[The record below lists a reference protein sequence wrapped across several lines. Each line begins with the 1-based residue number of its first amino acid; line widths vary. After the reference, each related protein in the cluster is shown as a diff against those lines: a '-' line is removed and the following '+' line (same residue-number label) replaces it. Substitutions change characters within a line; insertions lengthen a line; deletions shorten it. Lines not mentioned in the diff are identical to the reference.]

1 MRNIQSSLYC
11 AMASLSGSKRV
22 SLFFISNSA
31 NRMFFHSFSLCALFL
46 YFCLDC
52 CFARDTITFDNP
64 LNSSKGPLVS
74 AGKKFALGFFTPNNG
89 SSYVGIWYYN
99 GLEPRTIVWVA
110 NRDEPVSNS
119 TTWVFGIS
127 HDGNLMLS
135 DKRNRQNLTALV
147 GISSPSTRSLKLLDS
162 GNLILSEGL
171 DNFSTTVVW
180 QSFHYP
186 TDTFLPGM
194 KINNL
199 VLTSW
204 KSLHDPASGRFSFR
218 QDADRKDQYIITNNE
233 LLPYWKSGLSGTSA
247 GDDEISPLVSLM
259 LLNTSYSKTGVS
271 CSMLYPK
278 GNCIDRQTRNQSHDY
293 NNTRLVMGS
302 DGMLRFF
309 TRDNQTDKWSL
320 TWWEP
325 RDRCSVFDACDKF
338 GSCNNKNRVPCK
350 CLPGFKPQSLENW
363 KKGDFSEGC
372 IREYPVCGQHR
383 KEFLKLSMMK
393 VQKPY
398 SEFDVNDTDE
408 CRNKCLETCHCQ
420 AYSFAEKQT
429 YLRGSEGNLTCSIWT
444 DDLKNSQESYA
455 NGGIDLYLRVHLS
468 GNATCRPCGTNIIP
482 YPLSTGPSCGDQKYF
497 KFNCHTENDTGL
509 VSFNA
514 NGQTFRVSSINQE
527 TQSFSIQVEECR
539 PGDSK
544 EKLLRLPRLS
554 PFFVSGCNVYF
565 AQNNF
570 SIDSVGENKWFYEV
584 ELRWKPPPEP
594 ICRSFKDCNDWPNSS
609 CKVAHDGKKRCTCNP
624 PFLWNSSKVSC
635 SAEAT
640 LQQRPGPLEKKTPAY
655 LIILGITTAMLVILC
670 VAFAWN
676 HKRRRMPNRRGNL
689 EFSLH
694 GSARRVLDFINLDD
708 FKEDNKEDIDVPYF
722 NLESILVATD
732 NFAEANKLGQG
743 GFGPV
748 YKGKLPRG
756 HEIAIKR
763 LSRGSGQGLEE
774 FKNEVVL
781 IAKLQHRNLVR
792 LLGYCV
798 KGYEK
803 MLIYEYM
810 PNKSLDSFIFDRS
823 RCVLLDW
830 EKRFNIILGIARGLL
845 YLHHDSRLRIIHRDL
860 KTSNILLDEEM
871 NPKISD
877 FGLAKIFGGK
887 QIEASTERVV
897 GTYGYMSPEYALDGF
912 FSIKSDVFSFGVVL
926 LETISG
932 KRNTGFYQAEQPLSL
947 LGYAWKL
954 WKEGRA
960 LDLAEQ
966 SLRQSCN
973 AYEYIRCVNVGLLCV
988 QEDPDDRPAMSNVLF
1003 MLGSETPSL
1012 PIPKRPAYVVRRS
1025 LLSSASSSGNQ
1036 IWITEL
1042 TTSTLEEG
1050 R

>member
-1 MRNIQSSLYC
+1 
-11 AMASLSGSKRV
+11 MASLSGSKRV

-74 AGKKFALGFFTPNNG
+74 AGKKFALGFFTPNSG

-99 GLEPRTIVWVA
+99 SLEPMTIVWVA

-119 TTWVFGIS
+119 TTWVFGI
-127 HDGNLMLS
+127 D
-135 DKRNRQNLTALV
+135 DD
-147 GISSPSTRSLKLLDS
+147 GISSPSSRSLKLLDS

-171 DNFSTTVVW
+171 DNFSTSVVW
-180 QSFHYP
+180 QSFHYL

-204 KSLHDPASGRFSFR
+204 KSLLDPASGRFSFR
-218 QDADRKDQYIITNNE
+218 QDADRKDY
-233 LLPYWKSGLSGTSA
+233 GLSGTSI
-247 GDDEISPLVSLM
+247 GDDEISPLVSVM
-259 LLNTSYSKTGVS
+259 LLNTSYSKTG
-271 CSMLYPK
+271 
-278 GNCIDRQTRNQSHDY
+278 
-293 NNTRLVMGS
+293 
-302 DGMLRFF
+302 LRFF

-338 GSCNNKNRVPCK
+338 SSCNNKNRVPCK
-350 CLPGFKPQSLENW
+350 CLPGFKPQSQENW
-363 KKGDFSEGC
+363 NKGDFSEGC

-383 KEFLKLSMMK
+383 KKFLKLSMMK
-393 VQKPY
+393 MQKPY

-408 CRNKCLETCHCQ
+408 CRDKCLETYHCQ
-420 AYSFAEKQT
+420 AYSFAEKET
-429 YLRGSEGNLTCSIWT
+429 YLKSSEGNLTCFIWT
-444 DDLKNSQESYA
+444 GDLKNSQEPYV

-468 GNATCRPCGTNIIP
+468 AQPIFTVATSGNTICRPCGTNIIP
-482 YPLSTGPSCGDQKYF
+482 YPLSTGLICGDLKYF

-514 NGQTFRVSSINQE
+514 NGRTYRVSSINQE
-527 TQSFSIQVEECR
+527 TQSFSIQVEKCR

-554 PFFVSGCNVYF
+554 PFFVSGCNVYV
-565 AQNNF
+565 AQSNF
-570 SIDSVGENKWFYEV
+570 STDSFGENKWFYEV
-584 ELRWKPPPEP
+584 ELWWKPPPEP
-594 ICRSFKDCNDWPNSS
+594 ICRSFKDCNDWLNSS
-609 CKVAHDGKKRCTCNP
+609 CKVADDGKKICTCNP
-624 PFLWNSSKVSC
+624 PFIWNSSKVSC

-655 LIILGITTAMLVILC
+655 LIILGVTTAMLFILC

-676 HKRRRMPNRRGNL
+676 HKRRRMPNRR
-689 EFSLH
+689 
-694 GSARRVLDFINLDD
+694 
-708 FKEDNKEDIDVPYF
+708 
-722 NLESILVATD
+722 D

-756 HEIAIKR
+756 QEIAIKR

-803 MLIYEYM
+803 IVSLRIL
-810 PNKSLDSFIFDRS
+810 KSGMITLQDRS

-830 EKRFNIILGIARGLL
+830 EKCFDTILGIARVLL
-845 YLHHDSRLRIIHRDL
+845 YLHHDFRLRIIHRDL

-871 NPKISD
+871 NLKISD

-897 GTYGYMSPEYALDGF
+897 GTYGYMSPEHALDGY
-912 FSIKSDVFSFGVVL
+912 FSIKSDVFSFGMVL

-947 LGYAWKL
+947 IGYAWKL

-973 AYEYIRCVNVGLLCV
+973 AYEYIRCVNIGLLCV
-988 QEDPDDRPAMSNVLF
+988 QEDPDDRPAVSNVLL

-1036 IWITEL
+1036 IWNTEL

>member
-171 DNFSTTVVW
+171 DNFSTSVVW

-278 GNCIDRQTRNQSHDY
+278 GNCIDRQTRNQSHD
-293 NNTRLVMGS
+293 NTRLVMGS
-302 DGMLRFF
+302 DGILRFF

-554 PFFVSGCNVYF
+554 PFFVSGCNVYS

-756 HEIAIKR
+756 QEIAIKR

>member
-1 MRNIQSSLYC
+1 
-11 AMASLSGSKRV
+11 MASLSGSKRV
-22 SLFFISNSA
+22 FSLFFISNST

-64 LNSSKGPLVS
+64 LNSSKGPLIS
-74 AGKKFALGFFTPNNG
+74 AGEKFALGFFTPNSG

-99 GLEPRTIVWVA
+99 SLEPMTIVWVA

-119 TTWVFGIS
+119 TTWVFGI
-127 HDGNLMLS
+127 D
-135 DKRNRQNLTALV
+135 DDV
-147 GISSPSTRSLKLLDS
+147 GISSPSSRSLKLLDS

-171 DNFSTTVVW
+171 DNFSTSVVW
-180 QSFHYP
+180 QSFHYL

-204 KSLHDPASGRFSFR
+204 KSLLDPASGRFSFR
-218 QDADRKDQYIITNNE
+218 QDADRKDY
-233 LLPYWKSGLSGTSA
+233 GLSGTSI

-271 CSMLYPK
+271 CSMLFNRK
-278 GNCIDRQTRNQSHDY
+278 GNCM
-293 NNTRLVMGS
+293 MGS
-302 DGMLRFF
+302 DGKLRFF

-338 GSCNNKNRVPCK
+338 SSCNNKNRVPCK
-350 CLPGFKPQSLENW
+350 CLPGFKPQSQENW
-363 KKGDFSEGC
+363 NKGDFSEGC

-383 KEFLKLSMMK
+383 KKFLKLSMMK
-393 VQKPY
+393 MQKPY

-408 CRNKCLETCHCQ
+408 CRDKCLETYHCQ
-420 AYSFAEKQT
+420 AYSFAEKET
-429 YLRGSEGNLTCSIWT
+429 YLKSSEGNLTCFIWT
-444 DDLKNSQESYA
+444 GDLKNSQESYV

-468 GNATCRPCGTNIIP
+468 GNTICRPCGTNIIP
-482 YPLSTGPSCGDQKYF
+482 YPLSTGLICGDLKYF

-514 NGQTFRVSSINQE
+514 NGRTYRVSSINQE
-527 TQSFSIQVEECR
+527 TQSFSIQVEKCR

-554 PFFVSGCNVYF
+554 PFFVSGCNVYV
-565 AQNNF
+565 AQSNF
-570 SIDSVGENKWFYEV
+570 STDSFGENKWFYEV
-584 ELRWKPPPEP
+584 ELWWKPPPEP
-594 ICRSFKDCNDWPNSS
+594 ICRSFKDCNDWLNSS
-609 CKVAHDGKKRCTCNP
+609 CKVADDGKKICTCNP
-624 PFLWNSSKVSC
+624 PFIWNSSKVSC

-655 LIILGITTAMLVILC
+655 LIILGVTTAMLFILC

-689 EFSLH
+689 EFSLY
-694 GSARRVLDFINLDD
+694 GSPRCVLDFINLDD
-708 FKEDNKEDIDVPYF
+708 FKEDDKEDIDVPYF
-722 NLESILVATD
+722 NLKSIKQTWTRWLWTC
-732 NFAEANKLGQG
+732 LQG
-743 GFGPV
+743 NTGYV
-748 YKGKLPRG
+748 WHCYINSYRGKLPRG
-756 HEIAIKR
+756 QEIAIKR

-803 MLIYEYM
+803 MLIYKYM

-830 EKRFNIILGIARGLL
+830 EKCFDTILGIARVLL
-845 YLHHDSRLRIIHRDL
+845 YLHHDFRLRIIHRDL

-871 NPKISD
+871 NLKISD

-897 GTYGYMSPEYALDGF
+897 GTYGYMSPEHALDGY
-912 FSIKSDVFSFGVVL
+912 FSIKSDVFSFGMVL

-947 LGYAWKL
+947 IGYAWKL

-973 AYEYIRCVNVGLLCV
+973 AYEYIRCVNIGLLCV
-988 QEDPDDRPAMSNVLF
+988 QEDPDDRPAVSNVLL

-1036 IWITEL
+1036 IWNTEL

>member
-1 MRNIQSSLYC
+1 
-11 AMASLSGSKRV
+11 MASLSGSKRV
-22 SLFFISNSA
+22 FSLIFISNST
-31 NRMFFHSFSLCALFL
+31 NRMFFHSFSLCAL
-46 YFCLDC
+46 
-52 CFARDTITFDNP
+52 DTITFDNP
-64 LNSSKGPLVS
+64 LNSSKGPLIS
-74 AGKKFALGFFTPNNG
+74 AGEKFALGFFTPNSG
-89 SSYVGIWYYN
+89 SSYVGSWYYN
-99 GLEPRTIVWVA
+99 SLEPMTIVWVA

-119 TTWVFGIS
+119 TTWVFGI
-127 HDGNLMLS
+127 D
-135 DKRNRQNLTALV
+135 DDV
-147 GISSPSTRSLKLLDS
+147 GISSPSSRSLKLLDS

-171 DNFSTTVVW
+171 DNFSTSVVW
-180 QSFHYP
+180 QSFHYL

-204 KSLHDPASGRFSFR
+204 KSLLDPASGRFSFR
-218 QDADRKDQYIITNNE
+218 QDADRKDY
-233 LLPYWKSGLSGTSA
+233 GLSGTSI

-271 CSMLYPK
+271 CSMLFNRK
-278 GNCIDRQTRNQSHDY
+278 GNCM
-293 NNTRLVMGS
+293 MGS
-302 DGMLRFF
+302 DGKLRFF

-338 GSCNNKNRVPCK
+338 SSCNNKNRVPCK
-350 CLPGFKPQSLENW
+350 CLPGFKPQSQENW
-363 KKGDFSEGC
+363 NKGDFSEGC

-383 KEFLKLSMMK
+383 KKFLKLSMMK
-393 VQKPY
+393 MQKPY

-408 CRNKCLETCHCQ
+408 CRDKCLETYHCQ
-420 AYSFAEKQT
+420 AYSFAEKET
-429 YLRGSEGNLTCSIWT
+429 YLKSSEGNLTCFIWT
-444 DDLKNSQESYA
+444 DDLKNSQESYV

-468 GNATCRPCGTNIIP
+468 GNTICRPCGTNIIP
-482 YPLSTGPSCGDQKYF
+482 YPLSTGLICGDLKYF

-514 NGQTFRVSSINQE
+514 NGRTYRVSSINQE
-527 TQSFSIQVEECR
+527 TQSFSIQVEKCR

-554 PFFVSGCNVYF
+554 PFFVSGCNVYV
-565 AQNNF
+565 AQSNF
-570 SIDSVGENKWFYEV
+570 STDSFGENKWFYEV
-584 ELRWKPPPEP
+584 ELWWKPPPEP
-594 ICRSFKDCNDWPNSS
+594 ICRSFKDCNDWLNSS
-609 CKVAHDGKKRCTCNP
+609 CKVADDGKKICTCNP
-624 PFLWNSSKVSC
+624 PFIWNSSKVSC
-635 SAEAT
+635 SAAT

-655 LIILGITTAMLVILC
+655 LIILGVTTAMLFILC

-689 EFSLH
+689 EFSLY
-694 GSARRVLDFINLDD
+694 GSPRRVLDFINLDD
-708 FKEDNKEDIDVPYF
+708 FKEDDKEDIDVPYF
-722 NLESILVATD
+722 NLKSIKQTWTRWLWTC
-732 NFAEANKLGQG
+732 LQG
-743 GFGPV
+743 NTGYV
-748 YKGKLPRG
+748 WHY
-756 HEIAIKR
+756 
-763 LSRGSGQGLEE
+763 
-774 FKNEVVL
+774 
-781 IAKLQHRNLVR
+781 RNLVR

-803 MLIYEYM
+803 MLIYKYM

-830 EKRFNIILGIARGLL
+830 EKCFDTILGIARVLL
-845 YLHHDSRLRIIHRDL
+845 YLHHDFRLRIIHRDL

-871 NPKISD
+871 NLKISD

-897 GTYGYMSPEYALDGF
+897 GTYGYMSPEHALDGY
-912 FSIKSDVFSFGVVL
+912 FSIKSDVFSFGMVL

-947 LGYAWKL
+947 IGYAWKL

-966 SLRQSCN
+966 
-973 AYEYIRCVNVGLLCV
+973 CVNIGLLCV
-988 QEDPDDRPAMSNVLF
+988 QEDPDDRPAVSNVLL

-1036 IWITEL
+1036 IWNTEL

>member
-1 MRNIQSSLYC
+1 
-11 AMASLSGSKRV
+11 
-22 SLFFISNSA
+22 
-31 NRMFFHSFSLCALFL
+31 
-46 YFCLDC
+46 
-52 CFARDTITFDNP
+52 
-64 LNSSKGPLVS
+64 
-74 AGKKFALGFFTPNNG
+74 
-89 SSYVGIWYYN
+89 
-99 GLEPRTIVWVA
+99 
-110 NRDEPVSNS
+110 
-119 TTWVFGIS
+119 
-127 HDGNLMLS
+127 MLS
-135 DKRNRQNLTALV
+135 DESNRQIMLTTLV

-162 GNLILSEGL
+162 GNLILSEGH
-171 DNFSTTVVW
+171 DNFSTSVVW

-194 KINNL
+194 KINNKL

-204 KSLHDPASGRFSFR
+204 KSLLDPASGRFTFQ
-218 QDADRKDQYIITNNE
+218 QDGDRKGQYIITNKKE
-233 LLPYWKSGLSGTSA
+233 LLPYWKSGLSGTSI

-271 CSMLYPK
+271 CSMLVNRT
-278 GNCIDRQTRNQSHDY
+278 GNCSDRQTQNQSHDY
-293 NNTRLVMGS
+293 NNTRLVIGS
-302 DGMLRFF
+302 DGKLRFF

-350 CLPGFKPQSLENW
+350 CLPGFKPQSQENW
-363 KKGDFSEGC
+363 NKGDFSEGC

-398 SEFDVNDTDE
+398 SEFDVNHTDE

-420 AYSFAEKQT
+420 AYSFAEKET
-429 YLRGSEGNLTCSIWT
+429 YLRSSEGKLTCSIWT
-444 DDLKNSQESYA
+444 DDLKNSRESYA

-468 GNATCRPCGTNIIP
+468 GNTCRPCGTNIIP
-482 YPLSTGPSCGDQKYF
+482 YPLSTGPSCGDLKYF
-497 KFNCHTENDTGL
+497 KFNCNTENDTGL

-514 NGQTFRVSSINQE
+514 TGQTYRVSSINQE
-527 TQSFSIQVEECR
+527 TQSFSIQVKKCR
-539 PGDSK
+539 RGDSK
-544 EKLLRLPRLS
+544 EKLLQLPRLS
-554 PFFVSGCNVYF
+554 PFFVSGCNV

-570 SIDSVGENKWFYEV
+570 STDSSGENKRFYEV
-584 ELRWKPPPEP
+584 ELRWKPPPQP

-609 CKVAHDGKKRCTCNP
+609 CKVADDGKKRCTCNP

-635 SAEAT
+635 SA
-640 LQQRPGPLEKKTPAY
+640 GPLEKKTPAY
-655 LIILGITTAMLVILC
+655 LIILGVTTAMLFILC

-676 HKRRRMPNRRGNL
+676 HKRRRMPNRRGGNL
-689 EFSLH
+689 EFSLY
-694 GSARRVLDFINLDD
+694 GSARRVLDFINSDD
-708 FKEDNKEDIDVPYF
+708 FKEDDKEDIDVPYF

-756 HEIAIKR
+756 QEIAIKR

-830 EKRFNIILGIARGLL
+830 EKRFDIILGIARGLL

-887 QIEASTERVV
+887 QTEASTERVV